1 MCKSPLRFIS
11 IQMTINIQS
20 TRSNISALFASART
34 RLLIIS
40 RYPGQLATDVLIPIV
55 IAAMPILLGR
65 AVAGEDAGVVFAQ
78 NTGTE
83 NYVAYMIIGSSVF
96 TIVSL
101 AFWHVAWW
109 MRWEME
115 TGTLEM
121 LYMTPTERV
130 WVAGGTAL
138 YSMVR
143 GILTALIAYV
153 FGSFIFGANPF
164 QGELLLA
171 IVFIVVGLIPLY
183 SMTLLF
189 GAVVLKLKEANALI
203 NLMQWGVGF
212 LMGTYYPI
220 AVLPPLARTIA
231 FLFPPTW
238 MTNGARSAILGIG
251 YFFERWYFDLAVLG
265 IFVIIGPMIGLWI
278 FRSVEVNVRKNEGV
292 GTY

>member
-1 MCKSPLRFIS
+1 
-11 IQMTINIQS
+11 MTTFTQPI
-20 TRSNISALFASART
+20 RSNLSALFASTRT
-34 RLLIIS
+34 RLTIIS
-40 RYPGQLATDVLIPIV
+40 RYPGQLITDILIPIV
-55 IAAMPILLGR
+55 MAALPILLGR
-65 AVAGEDAGVVFAQ
+65 AAGGEDAGAAFAQ

-96 TIVSL
+96 AIVSM

-143 GILTALIAYV
+143 GILTASIAYIV
-153 FGSFIFGANPF
+153 GSNILGVNPF

-171 IVFIVVGLIPLY
+171 LLFILIGLIPLY

-203 NLMQWGVGF
+203 NLMQWVVGF

-220 AVLPPLARTIA
+220 SVLPPLARTFA

-238 MTNGARSAILGIG
+238 MTNGVRSAILGVG

-265 IFVIIGPMIGLWI
+265 IFVIIGPMMGIWI
-278 FRSVEVNVRKNEGV
+278 FRRVEVNIQKNEGV
-292 GTY
+292 GTF

>member
-1 MCKSPLRFIS
+1 
-11 IQMTINIQS
+11 MTTVIQS
-20 TRSNISALFASART
+20 LKPNLSAMLASTRT

-40 RYPGQLATDVLIPIV
+40 RYPGQLLSDLIIPIV

-65 AVAGEDAGVVFAQ
+65 AVAGDQAGAIFSQ

-109 MRWEME
+109 LRWEME

-121 LYMTPTERV
+121 LYLTPTERF

-138 YSMVR
+138 YSMMR
-143 GILTALIAYV
+143 GILTAIIAYV
-153 FGSFIFGANPF
+153 VGSFLLGVNPF
-164 QGELLLA
+164 QGELMLA
-171 IVFIVVGLIPLY
+171 LAFVLVGVIPLY

-189 GAVVLKLKEANALI
+189 GAVILKLKEANALI

-220 AVLPPLARTIA
+220 TVLPPLARA
-231 FLFPPTW
+231 VAYLFPPTW
-238 MTNGARSAILGIG
+238 MTNGVRSAILGIG
-251 YFFERWYFDLAVLG
+251 YFFDTWYLDLATLG
-265 IFVIIGPMIGLWI
+265 IFIILGPLVGLWV
-278 FRSVEVNVRKNEGV
+278 FRKVETNVQKNEGV
-292 GTY
+292 GTF

>member
-1 MCKSPLRFIS
+1 MAVTSPQIRNNF
-11 IQMTINIQS
+11 
-20 TRSNISALFASART
+20 SALLASTRT

-40 RYPGQLATDVLIPIV
+40 RYPGQLVSDILVPIV

-65 AVAGEDAGVVFAQ
+65 AVGGENAGAIFAQ

-96 TIVSL
+96 SIVSL

-109 MRWEME
+109 LRWEME
-115 TGTLEM
+115 TGTLET
-121 LYMTPTERV
+121 LYLTPTERV
-130 WVAGGTAL
+130 WIAGGTAL
-138 YSMVR
+138 YSMTR

-153 FGSFIFGANPF
+153 VGSFLLGVNPF

-171 IVFIVVGLIPLY
+171 LLFIYVGLIPLY

-203 NLMQWGVGF
+203 NLMQWGIGF

-220 AVLPPLARTIA
+220 TVLPPLARA
-231 FLFPPTW
+231 VAYLFPPTW

-251 YFFERWYFDLAVLG
+251 YFFDTWYLDLAMLG
-265 IFVIIGPMIGLWI
+265 VFVIIGPMIGLWV
-278 FRSVEVNVRKNEGV
+278 FRKVETNVRKNEGV
-292 GTY
+292 GIF